1 MNGMKVKNGRLI
13 NEMPNGITGIQ
24 KACEIKKE
32 MKRAK
37 KVAMYAE
44 AIQLAGSKN
53 LMAR

>member
-1 MNGMKVKNGRLI
+1 MNGLKVQNGRLI
-13 NEMPNGITGIQ
+13 NDAPTGMSGIQ
-24 KACEIKKE
+24 KLAIARKE

-44 AIQLAGSKN
+44 AIKLAGSKN